1 MIFSF
6 FRMKEKEKCG
16 EMHLFVM
23 DGYCDMPSSMFLCVK
38 KDETECCN
46 GYGAYGV
53 CFLWT
58 AGDRGRRIR

>member
-1 MIFSF
+1 
-6 FRMKEKEKCG
+6 MKEKEKCG
-16 EMHLFVM
+16 EILSIVTDMS
-23 DGYCDMPSSMFLCVK
+23 CIMPSSTFLCVK

-58 AGDRGRRIR
+58 AGDRRR